1 MNIENIIFIIFVD
14 APSHYI
20 QVLQH
25 ALLDIDPTL
34 ACDHIF
40 FYDWQIK

>member
-14 APSHYI
+14 ALTHYI

-25 ALLDIDPTL
+25 ALLDIDRTL

-40 FYDWQIK
+40 FYDWQVK